1 MKKIIVLSEG
11 DPQDRKGMFNAV
23 LNRIKH
29 LNAITDFSIHALL
42 LNSYEPWYMR
52 LLRGTKK
59 TERKKLYAIDGVD
72 FSAIWNKFYLLDWFL
87 ECKLHK
93 KPIFKTLQDKNVY
106 KKLKGADLIVTHSF
120 KTALIAQKAKEKY
133 GIPFCITWHGSDI
146 HTDPFSNQYIF
157 LKTKQLIEEAD
168 CNMFVSKALLETSN
182 QITMNG
188 YKEVLYNG
196 CDERFLRYSDDEVMR
211 LKSEYNTDGK
221 KIVSFVG
228 NFLEVKNITII
239 PQIFKDIYN
248 KNKDLIF
255 WMIGDGKYR
264 QQVEKETE
272 DIPIVL
278 WGNQAPEKIPDY
290 LNCTDVLILPSKN
303 EGLPLVTVEALKCG
317 CNVVGS
323 HVGGIPEVIGTE
335 NCVELNT
342 PNFSEKIAERVCFY
356 LNSRIRNLQILDP
369 CFDWNTTAIKE
380 KEIIDK
386 ILER

>member
-29 LNAITDFSIHALL
+29 LKDASTYSIDALL

-52 LLRGTKK
+52 LIRGSKK
-59 TERKKLYAIDGVD
+59 TDRKNTYFIDGVV

-93 KPIFKTLQDKNVY
+93 KPLIKTLQDKNVY
-106 KKLKGADLIVTHSF
+106 KRLRGTDLVIAHSF
-120 KTALIAQKAKEKY
+120 KTGLIALKAKEKY

-146 HTDPFSNQYIF
+146 HTDPFTNQYVF
-157 LKTKQLIEEAD
+157 LKTKQLIEESD
-168 CNMFVSKALLETSN
+168 CNVFVSEALLKTSN
-182 QITMNG
+182 QITKNG
-188 YKEVLYNG
+188 CKKVLYNG
-196 CDERFLRYSDDEVMR
+196 CDERFFRYSENEV
-211 LKSEYNTDGK
+211 LKLRQEYNPDGK
-221 KIVSFVG
+221 KIVAFVG
-228 NFLEVKNITII
+228 NFLEVKNITKI
-239 PQIFKDIYN
+239 PLIFKEIYRLMN
-248 KNKDLIF
+248 DVVF

-264 QQVEKETE
+264 QYIEKET
-272 DIPIVL
+272 DGLPIVL
-278 WGNQAPEKIPDY
+278 WGNQIPEKIPDY

-323 HVGGIPEVIGTE
+323 NVGGIPEVIGIE
-335 NCVELNT
+335 NCVELQSPHFT
-342 PNFSEKIAERVCFY
+342 KKIAERVCFF
-356 LNSRIRNLQILDP
+356 LKNNKSPQKLDI
-369 CFDWNTTAIKE
+369 CFDWNATAIKE

-386 ILER
+386 IFER